1 MSTNTLRTLLVT
13 LLKLSDSIM
22 KTVLE
27 TMGTLKGCDV
37 VDVTTDHGISLYYY
51 RVLQSRL
58 LSIAN
63 FNIQLNSSKLYS
75 IARICANN

>member
-1 MSTNTLRTLLVT
+1 MSTNTLRTILVT

-37 VDVTTDHGISLYYY
+37 VDVTTDRECFL
-51 RVLQSRL
+51 
-58 LSIAN
+58 
-63 FNIQLNSSKLYS
+63 KLYEVPCTIKT
-75 IARICANN
+75 IAVKTSEYG